1 MFRIVYTLGV
11 RKSLNL
17 SNPINYTPKET
28 TLRLASFGNKE
39 CDLITNFKNLSLGNM
54 EEYIENDDDA

>member
-28 TLRLASFGNKE
+28 TLRLVNLGNKE
-39 CDLITNFKNLSLGNM
+39 CDHLITNFKDLSLGNM
-54 EEYIENDDDA
+54 EEYIENDDA